1 MILLVDGD
9 PQLTTV
15 DWIQERNDNPDRPQI
30 NGVQLYGNIRSD
42 LLSLKKRY
50 DYVIVDCGGEG
61 NRAQRSTMVVAT
73 DARSHHHL
81 QDGQFPP
88 QDRRGSG
95 AR

>member
-1 MILLVDGD
+1 MILLVDCD
-9 PQLTTV
+9 PPLTTA
-15 DWIQERNDNPDRPQI
+15 DWLQERNDNPERHQI
-30 NGVQLYGNIRSD
+30 KGVQLNGNIRND